1 MQAQFEDQINHAE
14 EEKAGLRKKLEEF
27 QQTLLKRT

>member
-14 EEKAGLRKKLEEF
+14 EEKASLRKKLEEF
-27 QQTLLKRT
+27 QQTLLKRS